1 MFVDLTDVE
10 RHSQDVALE
19 LPAHVLEES
28 RGQDRQAEL
37 RVMLSKRNSIGVT
50 TPIVRRYDEPLDDD
64 VRDRI
69 GLPPDRCELVTVL
82 TTVDCRPDPGC
93 RFNWVRVEVTLGD
106 ADPRPVACR
115 LYPERA
121 EDQVKSVRAVNVGA
135 KLSISIVGVD
145 GPSLSAGKST
155 KTETNTLQYRVL
167 TFGQY
172 GATPAW
178 HFAKTDV
185 ATEVAGDIF
194 LALVVAVP
202 TGVDATASLV
212 VSAEAQLKT
221 IPFAVPLVTR
231 RTGDGLHRDKFSLR
245 VHDG

>member
-1 MFVDLTDVE
+1 MFVNLTEVE
-10 RHSQDVALE
+10 RHSQNLALE

-37 RVMLSKRNSIGVT
+37 RLMLSKRNSIGVT
-50 TPIVRRYDEPLDDD
+50 TPIVRRYDEQLDDD

-69 GLPPDRCELVTVL
+69 GLPSDRCELVTVL
-82 TTVDCRPDPGC
+82 TTVDCRPDPDC
-93 RFNWVRVEVTLGD
+93 RFNWVRVEVTLG
-106 ADPRPVACR
+106 AEDPRPVACR

-121 EDQVKSVRAVNVGA
+121 EDRVKRVRAVNVGA
-135 KLSISIVGVD
+135 SLSISVMGVD
-145 GPSLSAGKST
+145 GPSVSAGQST
-155 KTETNTLQYRVL
+155 TIETDTLQYRVL
-167 TFGQY
+167 TFGRY
-172 GATPAW
+172 GAKPAW

-194 LALVVAVP
+194 LALIVAVP
-202 TGVDATASLV
+202 TGVAAPASLV

-231 RTGDGLHRDKFSLR
+231 RTGDSLHRDEFSLR
-245 VHDG
+245 AQDG